1 MQHDSLSTMLAL
13 KMALLT
19 FLPLELKDYSAS
31 DFGIDDELR
40 SAVIFASTKKAVV
53 YLEGG

>member
-1 MQHDSLSTMLAL
+1 MMLAL

-19 FLPLELKDYSAS
+19 FLPSELKDYSES
-31 DFGIDDELR
+31 DFGIDDELN

-53 YLEGG
+53 YLEGGQPRW

>member
-19 FLPLELKDYSAS
+19 FLPLELKDYSES

-40 SAVIFASTKKAVV
+40 SAVIFVQQRKQWFI
-53 YLEGG
+53 